1 MKESEKYMKKSLIL
15 NGVLGF
21 IFIFLIFINLGK
33 TSYNNIKTDFE
44 TPIINTLSIKS
55 FFEGI
60 LGSITGGSKLKV
72 DKEVTISSTNVCNF
86 ANATGKSNKDYCVN
100 LHANIYYS
108 NKKTKNWALLVHGNM
123 MSANSMASAVGKM
136 YLDNNIN
143 ILAIDLRGFG
153 NSSGSVAMG
162 FLESLDVMN
171 WLDFLNSSNEIAS
184 DRKPEKILIHG
195 ISLGGATTIQTL
207 TMGGLNVSGV
217 GVMPSISSKNV
228 VGVVDDCGYTSMN
241 GIITSMLPSLGGNK
255 NTISNN
261 SKELFGN
268 GSGFNSWGA
277 SKKSNNGLGS
287 LGNIKLNGNNDNLKN
302 TLIKTVLTGNLIKT
316 GLNTENF
323 ELYQDAFG
331 NNRTADKNIKVMV
344 IHGSGDTT
352 VPPTNA
358 DTVIQNSNVIE
369 TYRPDGSPHAFIVVG
384 QHKKEYTEKVDSFV
398 ENLSMNTKN
407 DSNNNSKDSFIG
419 KFFGNLFKNNK

>member
-1 MKESEKYMKKSLIL
+1 
-15 NGVLGF
+15 
-21 IFIFLIFINLGK
+21 
-33 TSYNNIKTDFE
+33 
-44 TPIINTLSIKS
+44 
-55 FFEGI
+55 
-60 LGSITGGSKLKV
+60 
-72 DKEVTISSTNVCNF
+72 
-86 ANATGKSNKDYCVN
+86 
-100 LHANIYYS
+100 
-108 NKKTKNWALLVHGNM
+108 
-123 MSANSMASAVGKM
+123 
-136 YLDNNIN
+136 
-143 ILAIDLRGFG
+143 
-153 NSSGSVAMG
+153 
-162 FLESLDVMN
+162 MN

>member
-1 MKESEKYMKKSLIL
+1 MKKSLKSLIL
-15 NGVLGF
+15 KGVLGF

-33 TSYNNIKTDFE
+33 ASYNNIKTDFE

-86 ANATGKSNKDYCVN
+86 ANATGKRNKDYCVN

-287 LGNIKLNGNNDNLKN
+287 LGNITLNGNNDNLKN

>member
-15 NGVLGF
+15 KGVLGF